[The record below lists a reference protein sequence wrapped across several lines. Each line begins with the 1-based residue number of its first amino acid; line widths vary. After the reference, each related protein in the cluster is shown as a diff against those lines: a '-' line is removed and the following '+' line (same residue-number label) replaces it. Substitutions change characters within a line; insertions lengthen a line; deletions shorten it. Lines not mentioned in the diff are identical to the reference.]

1 MILAHSL
8 KTSLRAGIVALA
20 IGGTALVGAV
30 PAQAAPV
37 QPTFGFSLNFGGN
50 GPSGGGIRLKFGDQ
64 DYYDSCRTN
73 SQIRSALRN
82 KGYRDVQIVKEDNR
96 NDKVW
101 AVGRKNGNWYQLRVD
116 RCSGK
121 VDRVR
126 EIERRNNGNFTLNFT
141 F

>member
-1 MILAHSL
+1 MRKLSALVCLCCLLAL
-8 KTSLRAGIVALA
+8 
-20 IGGTALVGAV
+20 GGTALVGTMPV
-30 PAQAAPV
+30 QAAPP
-37 QPTFGFSLNFGGN
+37 QPSFGFSLNFGGGN
-50 GPSGGGIRLKFGDQ
+50 GPSGGSIRLKFGDQ
-64 DYYDSCRTN
+64 DYYDYCRTN

-82 KGYRDVQIVKEDNR
+82 NGYRDVQIVKEDNR

-101 AVGRKNGNWYQLRVD
+101 VVARKHGDWYQLRVD

-126 EIERRNNGNFTLNFT
+126 EIERRNNGSFNLRFT